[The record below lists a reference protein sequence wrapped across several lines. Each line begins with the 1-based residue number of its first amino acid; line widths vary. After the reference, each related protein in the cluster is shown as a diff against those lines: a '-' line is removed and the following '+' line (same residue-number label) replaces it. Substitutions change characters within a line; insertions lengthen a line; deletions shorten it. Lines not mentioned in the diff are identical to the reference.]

1 MRWRRSRARTEASK
15 TSPASKAAAVP
26 VNMTGFSAP
35 GPQQLKLVEEHHRLE
50 ARQKIAAE
58 FKTELKASLETAKA
72 GPITDRKGPMMAV
85 KDHMTMMT
93 ARGPADMRLRNKKKK
108 FSLFGF

>member
-1 MRWRRSRARTEASK
+1 MRWRRSRAASK
-15 TSPASKAAAVP
+15 TAPSNKPAAPA

-58 FKTELKASLETAKA
+58 FKTELKASLETAKV
-72 GPITDRKGPMMAV
+72 GPAADHKGPMMAV
-85 KDHMTMMT
+85 RDHMTMMT
-93 ARGPADMRLRNKKKK
+93 ARGPADMRLRKKKK